1 VNGQSV
7 AHSPEYCSFVIAR
20 LYELSNQSRSRNLT
34 DDEEEKIVDE
44 IDDIIELNRINEGL
58 EAGTVK
64 PDDVFTLE
72 TDDKGNPVY
81 VLSVGKYRG
90 YYYESGGT
98 FVGVKCAYEP

>member
-7 AHSPEYCSFVIAR
+7 AHSPEYCRFVIAR
-20 LYELSNQSRSRNLT
+20 LHELSNQSHSRNLT
-34 DDEEEKIVDE
+34 DDAAEKLIGE
-44 IDDIIELNRINEGL
+44 IDDIIELNRINKGL

-64 PDDVFTLE
+64 PDDVFTSK

-81 VLSVGKYRG
+81 VLSVGNYRG
-90 YYYESGGT
+90 YYYKSDDT